1 MNTRSLVSSGYE
13 KLWSDPALQARIDD
27 GIRRHRQSDAV
38 IRTIDFAGRPMPGV
52 RVRVRQHD
60 SPFHFGANLFK
71 LGDYPL
77 VELNR
82 RYEEAFCALFNGA
95 TVPFYWRTL
104 EPEQGRP
111 RFGAHSVPLARRPPP
126 DRVVRFCEERGL
138 RMHGHTLV
146 WCLRKWS
153 VPDWLPENPDEAA
166 ALWEKRIAEIAARY
180 GDRIKRWD
188 VLNEPVAFYDRTPR
202 GIRMPDDYEGKSFA
216 WAEKHFPPDVRFDV
230 NEITPAWSQGE
241 RDGWTDKRGDLSRLL
256 ERLLSAGRRVGGIG
270 LQFHAFSDAEF
281 EKVLSGR
288 IHTPE
293 MLLGALDHYY
303 AHFNLPVHVSEI
315 TLTAPGNTAEGL
327 DAQAVVARNFY
338 RLWFSHPAV
347 EGITWWNLPDGGA
360 APGENKVCSGLLF
373 EDMRPKP
380 AWHALR
386 NLIHH
391 EWRTRT
397 EGVTDAD
404 GCFRFRG
411 FHGSCVINTESGNVD
426 SGIQSSITLEPGKI
440 ASQLIRL

>member
-1 MNTRSLVSSGYE
+1 MNTRSLVSTEYK
-13 KLWSDPALQARIDD
+13 KLWSAPGLQARIGD

-38 IRTIDFAGRPMPGV
+38 IRTTDFTGKPMPGV
-52 RVRVRQHD
+52 KVRVRQHD

-77 VELNR
+77 DELNR
-82 RYEEAFCALFNGA
+82 KYEEAFCALFNGA

-111 RFGAHSVPLARRPPP
+111 RFGTHSVPLARRPPP
-126 DRVVRFCEERGL
+126 DKAVKFCEERGL

-146 WCLRKWS
+146 WNLRKWGI
-153 VPDWLPENPDEAA
+153 PDWLPEDPAEAA
-166 ALWEKRIAEIAARY
+166 PFWEKRISEIAARY

-202 GIRMPDDYEGKSFA
+202 GIRMTDDYEGKAFA

-230 NEITPAWSQGE
+230 NEISPAWTQGKM
-241 RDGWTDKRGDLSRLL
+241 DGWTNKMGDLTLLL

-270 LQFHAFSDAEF
+270 LQFHVFSDAELG
-281 EKVLSGR
+281 KVLSGQ
-288 IHTPE
+288 ICTPE
-293 MLLGALDHYY
+293 ILFKALDHY
-303 AHFNLPVHVSEI
+303 ARFKLPLHVSEI

-338 RLWFSHPAV
+338 RLWFSHPTV

-360 APGENKVCSGLLF
+360 APGENKVYSGLLF
-373 EDMRPKP
+373 DDMRPKP
-380 AWHALR
+380 AWHVLQD
-386 NLIHH
+386 LIHR
-391 EWRTRT
+391 EWRTQT
-397 EGVTDAD
+397 EGITDAD

-411 FHGSCVINTESGNVD
+411 FHGSYVINTESGNVD
-426 SGIQSSITLEPGKI
+426 SGIQSSITLEPEKT
-440 ASQLIRL
+440 AEQLIRL